1 MAASKNNF
9 FDHVRWLRQ
18 AALDA
23 GFELIIAGESMQALL
38 RRGEYFWVLQPQFL
52 ASVNGVAQY
61 TSTLIDEVTHF
72 AGWLPDRSKRWPA
85 ANDKL
90 IFKQWAHHAGLRVP
104 AYSISTDSD
113 MTDVVVK
120 RAASSFGA
128 QIQGPFRTCA
138 QCLID
143 SSRRDYYEQF
153 VDGEIFKVWYWNGA
167 PMAAERDTMP
177 RVTGNGRSSF
187 RRLIEDRANLMQKCE
202 PSELSHLLERA
213 AVVLAYFGRSLDDVP
228 EPGERQIVEFRYGST
243 LMSPRGRLVLD
254 MRTNVNPRW
263 DELREAGRLL
273 YTAIPEDLRPGTLF
287 TADAIYDGQH
297 FWWLEMNSHP
307 AVHPLAYP
315 AIVASLGATA
325 ASRASSASAVR
336 RPVPQTQ
343 PNFLN

>member
-23 GFELIIAGESMQALL
+23 GLELIIAGESLQALL
-38 RRGEYFWVLQPQFL
+38 RRGEQFWVLQPQFL
-52 ASVNGVAQY
+52 ATVNGIAQY
-61 TSTLIDEVTHF
+61 TPALIDEVTHF

-90 IFKQWAHHAGLRVP
+90 IFKQWAQKAGLRVP
-104 AYSISTDSD
+104 AYAISTENE
-113 MTDVVVK
+113 MTNVVVK

-128 QIQGPFRTCA
+128 QVQGPFRSASECP
-138 QCLID
+138 ID
-143 SSRRDYYEQF
+143 PSRGDYYEQF
-153 VDGEIFKVWYWNGA
+153 VAGEIFKVWYWNDA

-187 RRLIEDRANLMQKCE
+187 RKLIEDRANLMRKCE
-202 PSELSHLLERA
+202 PSELSHLLERC
-213 AVVLAYFGRSLDDVP
+213 AVVLRFFGRSLDDVP
-228 EPGERQIVEFRYGST
+228 DQGERQIVEFRYGST

-254 MRTNVNPRW
+254 MRTNTNPRW
-263 DELREAGRLL
+263 DELRAAGPVLHS
-273 YTAIPEDLRPGTLF
+273 AIPEPLRRDTLF
-287 TADAIYDGQH
+287 TADAIYDGQQ

-315 AIVASLGATA
+315 AIAASLGAA
-325 ASRASSASAVR
+325 AESRAASASAVR

-343 PNFLN
+343 PNFIH